1 MQIFIMY
8 KIIGGRKE
16 MQFELQAL
24 SLKHA
29 KAVAES
35 AYILMG
41 LIGRYYC
48 EMENGETF
56 QIY

>member
-1 MQIFIMY
+1 MY